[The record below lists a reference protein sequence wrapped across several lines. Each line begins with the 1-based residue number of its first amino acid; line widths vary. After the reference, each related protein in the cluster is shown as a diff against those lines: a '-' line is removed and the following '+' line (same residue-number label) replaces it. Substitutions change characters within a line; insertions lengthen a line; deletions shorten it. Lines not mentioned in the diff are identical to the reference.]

1 MVLWSYHNSIMRVKK
16 KWFQGLK
23 DILRKEF
30 VKTQSKAEEK
40 NLGVLSNVRLFTGYD
55 DALMLSNPI

>member
-1 MVLWSYHNSIMRVKK
+1 MRVKK
-16 KWFQGLK
+16 RFFQGLK

-55 DALMLSNPI
+55 DALTLSNPI